1 MAIEP
6 AAGARPPREVA
17 ACCVKGCREPAPWT
31 PVLHVA
37 QQEKAHVSEVALP
50 VRLCSEHRGE
60 FPDLFLTARR
70 RATMEGSLRSRG
82 RAAPDWSRTTVRF
95 VKP

>member
-1 MAIEP
+1 MPTEP
-6 AAGARPPREVA
+6 AADFNPLRVA
-17 ACCVKGCREPAPWT
+17 STCCVKGCREPAPWT
-31 PVLHVA
+31 PVLQMA
-37 QQEKAHVSEVALP
+37 QCETVRVSEVPLP
-50 VRLCSEHRGE
+50 VHLCADHRGD
-60 FPDLFLTARR
+60 FPDLFLTAGR